1 MPVPQPDSAAS
12 IAQVFIESHYY
23 IFKSICPSML
33 LHRLFVTRWP
43 TLWLLYNN
51 NNVPCPVCVC
61 VSRDPTV
68 GCRVTVT
75 NQENHRNETET
86 IVSDIRSF
94 RTFVILLF
102 FFRVPILSTL
112 VRLALLRLSLLCV
125 GTFHDT
131 ASGSS
136 IVYSQTGKNQ

>member
-1 MPVPQPDSAAS
+1 M
-12 IAQVFIESHYY
+12 
-23 IFKSICPSML
+23 
-33 LHRLFVTRWP
+33 
-43 TLWLLYNN
+43 
-51 NNVPCPVCVC
+51 C

-102 FFRVPILSTL
+102 FFSCPDIVHARS
-112 VRLALLRLSLLCV
+112 A
-125 GTFHDT
+125 GTFEVVVV
-131 ASGSS
+131 
-136 IVYSQTGKNQ
+136 VYWNVS